1 MSPAAGNATAA
12 SAANVE
18 ARTPECWRDIV
29 ASVAFVVAIAAIG
42 IAAFVPRHGTA
53 LANENRATASWP
65 AHASLDF
72 TRSFERAFADRFG
85 ARGELLKLHNH
96 LLVRVF
102 GVSPAQNVLLGR
114 DGWLYFKGEEGT
126 SLDRYFRG
134 TPPTSDADVA
144 RIVAELSRRHAWLA
158 AHGIAY
164 VVTIAPDKATIYPEH
179 LPRWATRIT
188 PRSPLDRLTDA
199 LRIAGVPCVDLREPL
214 RRAKARER
222 VYYMTDS
229 HWNYLGARVA
239 YGAIMAAIAETFA
252 PAPVAIAP
260 VPLPAYVAGQDVYSG
275 DLARMTG
282 DSAHFRE
289 ADVAPL
295 GKVLASPASRCAK
308 RAESGDEPDVERYA
322 CDRPGRLPVLL
333 AYRDSM
339 AIPLIPMLSENFSR
353 SVYVSSHRLDPA
365 QVLRE
370 RPTVVIDEMVERSML
385 APVATPMP

>member
-1 MSPAAGNATAA
+1 MTPAAEATATSMQTIESR
-12 SAANVE
+12 SAQ
-18 ARTPECWRDIV
+18 RWRDIV
-29 ASVAFVVAIAAIG
+29 ASIAFVVAIAVIG
-42 IAAFVPRHGTA
+42 FAAFVPRHRTTV
-53 LANENRATASWP
+53 ANENRTLASWP
-65 AHASLDF
+65 THASRDF
-72 TRSFERAFADRFG
+72 THAFERAFADRFG
-85 ARGELLKLHNH
+85 ARGALLKLHNH
-96 LLVRVF
+96 VLVRVF
-102 GVSPAQNVLLGR
+102 DVSPARNVLLGR

-126 SLDRYFRG
+126 SFDRYFRG
-134 TPPTSDADVA
+134 TPRFDDADIA

-179 LPRWATRIT
+179 LPRWATRT
-188 PRSPLDRLTDA
+188 ASQAPLDRLSIA
-199 LRIAGVPCVDLREPL
+199 LRAAGVPYVDLREPL
-214 RRAKARER
+214 RAAKTRER

-239 YGAIMAAIAETFA
+239 YGALMTAIARSVA
-252 PAPVAIAP
+252 PASVAIAP
-260 VPLPAYVAGQDVYSG
+260 VVLPAYVRGQDVYSG

-289 ADVAPL
+289 ADIAPL
-295 GKVLASPASRCAK
+295 GKVLASRKSRCAQ
-308 RAESGDEPDVERYA
+308 RVDSGDEPDVERYA
-322 CDRPGRLPVLL
+322 CDRAGTLPALL

-339 AIPLIPMLSENFSR
+339 AIPLIPMLSENFAR

-370 RPTVVIDEMVERSML
+370 RPTVVVEEMVERAML